1 MFRKRNLFCEQDQG
15 EVQIRLE
22 LTLCVAVAVAGG
34 QHLDVPQH
42 LPLVLSRR
50 TILLPVQDAWGKI

>member
-1 MFRKRNLFCEQDQG
+1 MFCEQDQD

-22 LTLCVAVAVAGG
+22 LTLCVADAVAGG

-42 LPLVLSRR
+42 LPPVLIRR
-50 TILLPVQDAWGKI
+50 TILLPVQDAWGKA